1 LVQAEKDLGNI
12 RPAIKMCVL
21 KCALFALL
29 ACLSCT
35 WAEEAA
41 ISPEGHVEELPPS
54 DEAHEHGEDSSPI
67 DEAEGGNEA
76 DAEGAVEKA
85 EDDEPGG
92 DDEVEGDSE
101 AEGDDEVEGDNE
113 AEGEDVDTF
122 SPEQLQKLH
131 DKMDADNNSKVSLD
145 EIFQFSDKTSKAV
158 AVTNSKTKLQDM
170 DKDKDGKLN
179 VTELLTGIQTAE
191 GVENDKFAIVAALE
205 REKFKVADG
214 NKDKLLDEL
223 EVAAFFH
230 PEIHDGMLEHMAENA
245 LNEKDKDGDDLL
257 TMHELLAA
265 QDDEDEASSDG
276 GEALDEDYVRT
287 FKNLDKDGSG
297 KLDIKELL
305 EWESGRIHMK
315 EAMQALMEIA
325 DTNKDKHVTV
335 EEVVAAQDKDESS
348 ANYYFMDWI
357 QHYEL

>member
-1 LVQAEKDLGNI
+1 
-12 RPAIKMCVL
+12 MCVL
-21 KCALFALL
+21 KCALLALL

-35 WAEEAA
+35 WAEQAA

-54 DEAHEHGEDSSPI
+54 DEAHEHGEESSPI

-76 DAEGAVEKA
+76 DADGVEEA

-92 DDEVEGDSE
+92 DDEAQEDDGVDS
-101 AEGDDEVEGDNE
+101 
-113 AEGEDVDTF
+113 F

-214 NKDKLLDEL
+214 NKDGLLDEL

-230 PEIHDGMLEHMAENA
+230 PEIHDGMLEHVAENA
-245 LNEKDKDGDDLL
+245 LNEKDKDGDELL

-287 FKNLDKDGSG
+287 FNNLDKDGSG